1 VDIDDTLNVAGVSTF
16 TAAINQTTESPSIN
30 LTDSSSSRTLSV
42 NVDDNNSFLRASG
55 PMLLQSGGAITTISL
70 DASQNM
76 ALTGN
81 LSTTGGAIFN
91 ESGADADFRVESD
104 TNANGLMLDA
114 STSTVGVNRAASA
127 GVGLSVNATATN
139 SSTYALEACNSSSN
153 TKFIV
158 RSDGYSGFYKSS
170 NAGGF
175 IHNTDGA
182 ITITPDAGGH
192 FVFNEDGADADFR
205 VESDTN
211 THALFVDAG
220 NNVIGTGTSSPA
232 TYVGTGGLAVKGST
246 VSDLSLVSGGI
257 ASGNNSH
264 QMRYWN
270 DTGTA
275 YEIDSDFRVESDG
288 NANMLFVDGGND
300 RVGVNTSAP
309 ETYVDFAVPTV
320 QIRSDATGANE
331 PKLIFNN
338 DLFAGANHGFIQTT
352 NGGLQLDFESGS
364 SSTFTGRAKM
374 QLIGG
379 GGRSIRFYTSTDNG
393 SSFVE
398 RLEISNA
405 DIIANETGAD
415 QDFRVESDGNANMLF
430 VDGGNNRV
438 GIGTSAPTTFLDVGG
453 IGSSVNSSFNGIAIT
468 ASAAF
473 TGVTGNVGL
482 YLSASNSGGSLNGF
496 FRTKAG
502 AGGTYDGVEIA
513 TDNRP
518 FRILTSTTED
528 TNERLRIT
536 SSGDFL
542 VGTTVNYPGVS
553 GLGGNIQGMMSEGG
567 GSFFLSRV
575 DSNPVLYINRGGTDG
590 DSVRFAKDAGSTVGS
605 ISVTATTTAY
615 NTSSDERLKENI
627 TDANDAGDKI
637 DAIKVRQYDW
647 KANGSHQDYGM
658 VAQELLEVA
667 PEAVAA
673 PEDPEEMMGVDY
685 SKLVPMLIKE
695 IQSLRARVA
704 DLES

>member
-1 VDIDDTLNVAGVSTF
+1 VGVQLLTQIQQTL
-16 TAAINQTTESPSIN
+16 
-30 LTDSSSSRTLSV
+30 
-42 NVDDNNSFLRASG
+42 
-55 PMLLQSGGAITTISL
+55 
-70 DASQNM
+70 
-76 ALTGN
+76 
-81 LSTTGGAIFN
+81 
-91 ESGADADFRVESD
+91 DFRVESNN
-104 TNANGLMLDA
+104 NANMLFVDGGNNRVGVGTGAPLGDVQIVTATAGTVLNVNHNTGGSYPKASGIGLGATSTALTVASDGGTVSFTGGAGIYAENTALSGNPTNLVFWTNLAGTPDQALTIGGNNVATFA
-114 STSTVGVNRAASA
+114 STVSTPTLASPD
-127 GVGLSVNATATN
+127 GTTIITLQNTG
-139 SSTYALEACNSSSN
+139 EAS
-153 TKFIV
+153 FP
-158 RSDGYSGFYKSS
+158 RS
-170 NAGGF
+170 A
-175 IHNTDGA
+175 
-182 ITITPDAGGH
+182 
-192 FVFNEDGADADFR
+192 VFNE
-205 VESDTN
+205 
-211 THALFVDAG
+211 AG
-220 NNVIGTGTSSPA
+220 V
-232 TYVGTGGLAVKGST
+232 
-246 VSDLSLVSGGI
+246 
-257 ASGNNSH
+257 
-264 QMRYWN
+264 
-270 DTGTA
+270 
-275 YEIDSDFRVESDG
+275 DSDFRVESDN

-374 QLIGG
+374 QLLGG

-502 AGGTYDGVEIA
+502 AGGAYDGVEIA

-704 DLES
+704 DLEP